1 MKNSNLFKMFM
12 CLVTFIP
19 LSFFAMANQED
30 KEQAQVSE
38 NEVVI
43 KVAFEVTEQFSGLSE
58 TASTKKQMLI
68 PLDEWQEVQLDRY
81 TIKFKISLSATAE
94 KQFMVDTQ
102 ILNRQNT
109 PLYSPSV
116 MAASNKSAGIKISA
130 KTPHDPA
137 FNVGFT
143 VLSE

>member
-1 MKNSNLFKMFM
+1 M

-30 KEQAQVSE
+30 KEQAQVSD

-130 KTPHDPA
+130 KTPNDPA
-137 FNVGFT
+137 FNLEFT